1 MKINS
6 WENRSS
12 GPESGRSGPD
22 RAGPGLSGGESAMA
36 RIAAGA
42 GKAAGSGYPAFPAR
56 RLRGR
61 AGARTFPVASS
72 SRQPFM

>member
-1 MKINS
+1 
-6 WENRSS
+6 
-12 GPESGRSGPD
+12 
-22 RAGPGLSGGESAMA
+22 MA

-42 GKAAGSGYPAFPAR
+42 GKAGSGYPVFPAR
-56 RLRGR
+56 RMRAR

>member
-1 MKINS
+1 
-6 WENRSS
+6 
-12 GPESGRSGPD
+12 
-22 RAGPGLSGGESAMA
+22 MA

-42 GKAAGSGYPAFPAR
+42 GKAAGSGYAVFPAR
-56 RLRGR
+56 CLRGR

>member
-1 MKINS
+1 
-6 WENRSS
+6 
-12 GPESGRSGPD
+12 
-22 RAGPGLSGGESAMA
+22 MA

>member
-6 WENRSS
+6 WENRPS
-12 GPESGRSGPD
+12 GPESGPVRGRTGARTARCD
-22 RAGPGLSGGESAMA
+22 AVA

-42 GKAAGSGYPAFPAR
+42 GEAGSGYPVFPAR